1 MRRDESFLHS
11 EQADGNPPLPDNVT
25 PQDRSPVHVEKSES
39 SQPSFNQSHCRPL
52 HPSVMF
58 FVRIPKCA
66 STSFIEVLHKL
77 SNANDNFELFFHPSG
92 AFNWDR
98 HTLFMR
104 MRMRREKPA
113 RKPSLVA
120 RKDVV
125 HESL

>member
-1 MRRDESFLHS
+1 MATETMHDYNAHQLL
-11 EQADGNPPLPDNVT
+11 PLRVG
-25 PQDRSPVHVEKSES
+25 
-39 SQPSFNQSHCRPL
+39 L
-52 HPSVMF
+52 MVML
-58 FVRIPKCA
+58 P
-66 STSFIEVLHKL
+66 
-77 SNANDNFELFFHPSG
+77 
-92 AFNWDR
+92 R